1 MIPKSGYRFPACAK
15 PRQRLCARLE
25 ASAGEGRSEKIMLK
39 EQTKAKCR
47 FNQKS
52 FRFSGGVGVVE
63 NPMKFARTIVCLGLA
78 AGWLLLGTAAMSA
91 QEIQISPATS
101 SWSEQ
106 KWPFLIDQ
114 WGTGQAFDCA
124 VEGCGRELH
133 LYLRAKIGFCRC
145 ATGVSDDDEI
155 ERVAD
160 LDLIGLDYKP
170 LVSGHPVS
178 AGIMSGRARRFAVLR
193 PLQSALPVLTIAL
206 SNKCN
211 AIVATVVAETGD
223 QSALEA
229 QALDFLRSTAVQHWV
244 ESQQSGS
251 E

>member
-1 MIPKSGYRFPACAK
+1 M
-15 PRQRLCARLE
+15 
-25 ASAGEGRSEKIMLK
+25 SAWLG
-39 EQTKAKCR
+39 
-47 FNQKS
+47 
-52 FRFSGGVGVVE
+52 
-63 NPMKFARTIVCLGLA
+63 NPMKFGRTIVRLGA
-78 AGWLLLGTAAMSA
+78 VAGWLALGTAALSA
-91 QEIQISPATS
+91 QDIQISPATS
-101 SWSEQ
+101 SWSGQ

-124 VEGCGRELH
+124 AERCGHELH

-170 LVSGHPVS
+170 LASGHPVS
-178 AGIMSGRARRFAVLR
+178 AGIMTGRARLFAVAR
-193 PLQSALPVLTIAL
+193 PMQPALPVLTIAL

-211 AIVATVVAETGD
+211 AIVATVVAETV
-223 QSALEA
+223 EA
-229 QALDFLRSTAVQHWV
+229 QALDFLRGPAIQQWV
-244 ESQQSGS
+244 ESQQGGS

>member
-1 MIPKSGYRFPACAK
+1 MPAWLGDSLK
-15 PRQRLCARLE
+15 F
-25 ASAGEGRSEKIMLK
+25 GR
-39 EQTKAKCR
+39 T
-47 FNQKS
+47 
-52 FRFSGGVGVVE
+52 
-63 NPMKFARTIVCLGLA
+63 TVCLALA
-78 AGWLLLGTAAMSA
+78 GCCLVLGTPLLSA
-91 QEIQISPATS
+91 QDIQVRPATS

-114 WGTGQAFDCA
+114 WGTGQAFNCA
-124 VEGCGRELH
+124 AERCGHELR

-170 LVSGHPVS
+170 LASGHPVS
-178 AGIMSGRARRFAVLR
+178 AGIMTGRARLFAVVR

-206 SNKCN
+206 ANKCN
-211 AIVATVVAETGD
+211 AIVATVVAKTD
-223 QSALEA
+223 DLSPAEA
-229 QALDFLRSTAVQHWV
+229 QALDFLRTAAIQHWV
-244 ESQQSGS
+244 ETQQGGS

>member
-1 MIPKSGYRFPACAK
+1 
-15 PRQRLCARLE
+15 
-25 ASAGEGRSEKIMLK
+25 
-39 EQTKAKCR
+39 
-47 FNQKS
+47 
-52 FRFSGGVGVVE
+52 
-63 NPMKFARTIVCLGLA
+63 MKFGRTIVRLGTV
-78 AGWLLLGTAAMSA
+78 AGWLVLGTAALSA
-91 QEIQISPATS
+91 QDIQIGPATS

-124 VEGCGRELH
+124 AERCGRKLQ
-133 LYLRAKIGFCRC
+133 LYLRTKIGFCRC

-170 LVSGHPVS
+170 LASGHPVS
-178 AGIMSGRARRFAVLR
+178 AGIMTGRARLFAVLR
-193 PLQSALPVLTIAL
+193 PMQSALPVLTIAL

-211 AIVATVVAETGD
+211 AIVATVVAEAGS
-223 QSALEA
+223 QSPLEA
-229 QALDFLRSTAVQHWV
+229 QALDFLRGSAIQRWV
-244 ESQQSGS
+244 ESQQGGS